1 MPERIGDLVVI
12 GDKDTVFGELETDS
26 EVLQPTYRS
35 HGSLHESDVPLI
47 IYNAAMDLPSADRF
61 TANLDLTRIPF
72 AI

>member
-1 MPERIGDLVVI
+1 
-12 GDKDTVFGELETDS
+12 
-26 EVLQPTYRS
+26 VLAPTYRS

-47 IYNAAMDLPSADRF
+47 IYNAAVDLPPAHRF